1 MNLRKLLIY
10 DEGLRLKPYLCTS
23 NKLTIGVG
31 RNLEDNGISKTE
43 AMIMLDNDILY
54 LNEKFSE
61 FDWFLRLDEVRRA
74 VIISMAFN
82 LGFKGFMSFKN
93 LIKALKN
100 DDYELAVVEM
110 LNSKWAN
117 QVKNRA
123 VRLAK
128 MMETGHWPT
137 DIY

>member
-54 LNEKFSE
+54 LNEKFAE

-74 VIISMAFN
+74 VIISMGFN

-100 DDYELAVVEM
+100 NDYELAVVEM

>member
-1 MNLRKLLIY
+1 M
-10 DEGLRLKPYLCTS
+10 G
-23 NKLTIGVG
+23 
-31 RNLEDNGISKTE
+31 
-43 AMIMLDNDILY
+43 
-54 LNEKFSE
+54 
-61 FDWFLRLDEVRRA
+61 
-74 VIISMAFN
+74 FN

-100 DDYELAVVEM
+100 NDYELAVVEM

>member
-61 FDWFLRLDEVRRA
+61 FDGFLRLDEVRRA